1 MNSSNFRFTLDL
13 HSSQSQVSLPVML
26 GDTARKFY
34 ISLMDGGTPFR
45 IEDGCVAM
53 LTITRPTQ
61 NFIQHFCVIEGNTT
75 IVYDFRDDPNTA
87 AAEGLHNC
95 EISLYDAEGALISSP
110 RFSMVV
116 SHRVMSRDI
125 ELDDQDRTILNDM
138 IVSEAARST
147 AEATR
152 VSNEA
157 TRLAAEDERV
167 IAESIRAIN
176 ETEREAN
183 ELARLRAEE
192 VRAAADDRRLAAESV
207 IVAAENARTNNEND
221 RVFNE
226 SNRMTEETK
235 RLSAEAVR
243 DANEAVRISNENTR
257 VSVEYVRVQNENT
270 RESEESKRA
279 VAEVKR
285 AMEWEN
291 LKKEVSDTAI
301 DMSVVDE
308 KVSAHNDSTGAHAD
322 LRLAIQ
328 GVADRVNAVL
338 DSDDVDLDQWKE
350 VVAYIKN
357 NKALIDGIT
366 TSKVNVAD
374 IINNLVTSAT
384 NKPLSAA
391 QGMALRLMIEGLT
404 AADVGALP
412 SDTPI
417 PYKLSDMAGD
427 TTHRTVTDAE
437 KAAWNDKSNF
447 SGAYKDL
454 SGKPTLGTAAE
465 KNADTSIGAGST
477 SENLPTSK
485 AVAAFVEGKGYP
497 TKDTTY
503 TFATGDSNGQ
513 IKVTPAGGSAQNVD
527 VKGLGSAAYTASTA
541 YDAAGAANAV
551 QNKLDSHAGNSSNPH
566 GVTAAQ
572 VGALPL
578 SGGTMTGAIALPNNI
593 ALKSKNNSG
602 VEQEVIRANANNQI
616 IIGAAGLWE
625 LLVLYHGIVP
635 ASALV
640 GTLDIGLAD
649 RKWRNLYLSGKLSDG
664 TNSIAIADIAKKSDI
679 PAAST
684 PVTYS
689 LSKSGGVIT
698 LTGSNGTT
706 SSVTD
711 SDTDTVY
718 THPGTHPAS
727 MITGLATVATSGK
740 FSDLTGVPSLP
751 TKTEALNFTYEDGTT
766 RTIEVYV
773 K

>member
-138 IVSEAARST
+138 IVSEAARTT

-176 ETEREAN
+176 ETEREEN

-192 VRAAADDRRLAAESV
+192 VRVAADDRRLAAESV

-235 RLSAEAVR
+235 RLNAEAVR
-243 DANEAVRISNENTR
+243 EANEAVRISNENTR

-291 LKKEVSDTAI
+291 LKEEVSDTAI

-308 KVSAHNDSTGAHAD
+308 KVSAHNDNTGAHAD
-322 LRLAIQ
+322 LRLALQ
-328 GVADRVNAVL
+328 GLADRVNSVL

-357 NKALIDGIT
+357 NKSLIDGIT

-417 PYKLSDMAGD
+417 PYKLADMAGD

-437 KAAWNDKSNF
+437 KAAWNAKSDF
-447 SGAYKDL
+447 SGKYGDL
-454 SGKPTLGTAAE
+454 SEKPNFGEAAA
-465 KNADTSIGAGST
+465 KNVDTSMGDGSDST
-477 SENLPTSK
+477 NLPTSK
-485 AVAAFVEGKGYP
+485 AVADFVEGKGYV

-503 TFATGDSNGQ
+503 TFGSGDGNGQ

-541 YDAAGAANAV
+541 YDAAGSANAV
-551 QNKLDSHAGNSSNPH
+551 QNKLDSHVGNSSNPH

-572 VGALPL
+572 VGALPK
-578 SGGTMTGAIALPNNI
+578 SGGTLTGAITLPNNT
-593 ALKSKNNSG
+593 ALKSKDNAG
-602 VEQEVIRANANNQI
+602 TEKEVLRANANNQI
-616 IIGAAGLWE
+616 ILGAANLWE
-625 LLVLYHGIVP
+625 LIVLYHGIVP
-635 ASALV
+635 ATSALDTLEI
-640 GTLDIGLAD
+640 GTAG
-649 RKWRNLYLSGKLSDG
+649 RRWKNLYLSGVLSDG
-664 TNSIAIADIAKKSDI
+664 TNSVSIANIAKKSDI

-684 PVTYS
+684 PVTYA

-740 FSDLTGVPSLP
+740 FSDLSGKPA
-751 TKTEALNFTYEDGTT
+751 TETWTFTLEDGTT
-766 RTIEVYV
+766 VTKAVYV
-773 K
+773 G